1 MQKHIFRGALKNLQ
15 FLEFFVPDFR
25 LIKEKQMSTV
35 EFFTNSE
42 ELKSITSAA
51 RATLTAPFFGNNV
64 KPIKNVSQ
72 AYFLAKTSSGTVELT
87 GMPVFKPEKLGLP
100 RGINQLLFNDG
111 TVVGRC
117 SAARKIVGEP
127 NCNTAELLPILREA
141 VYQTRDKLMY
151 KSEVI
156 VGLDEDFM
164 IKAHLL
170 IPKGF
175 ENVMYSWMLN
185 FQYITDTYAKM
196 YKNSRKLNEGDIY
209 VFSDPDWTHP
219 KFPYGLT
226 FFDPKHNCAA
236 ILGMRYFGEHKKGTL
251 TLTWGA
257 AARNG
262 YASCHGG
269 MKRYNLKN
277 KQGRKSYQAAVFGLS
292 GSGKSTITHAKH
304 NNKYNITVLH
314 DDAFIINV
322 HNKYSIALEPA
333 YFDKTQDYPMGCEDN
348 KYIVTQQ
355 NNGVIQGQD
364 GKLYSI
370 TEDIRNGN
378 GRAIKSKLWSQNR
391 VDRVDEPINAI
402 FWLMKDAA
410 IPPVI
415 KLSDA
420 SLASAM
426 GATLATKRTSAERL
440 EDGVD
445 PNALVVEP
453 YANPFRVY
461 PLEMDYTRFKKL
473 FEGGVDCYILN
484 TGDFMGKK
492 IQPKDTLSI
501 IESIVE
507 GNAKFEKWGNLSDIQ
522 IMKIEE
528 FEANLY
534 NQEYAQ
540 EFKKRMQ
547 DRIDFIKS
555 RETEKAGSDKLPVD
569 ALEALQSVINQ
580 I

>member
-1 MQKHIFRGALKNLQ
+1 
-15 FLEFFVPDFR
+15 
-25 LIKEKQMSTV
+25 MSTV

-42 ELKSITSAA
+42 ELKATTSAV

-64 KPIKNVSQ
+64 KEIKDVAQ
-72 AYFLAKTSSGTVELT
+72 AYALAKNSPGTVELT
-87 GMPVFKPEKLGLP
+87 GMPVYKPEKLGLP
-100 RGINQLLFNDG
+100 KGANQLLFNDG

-127 NCNTAELLPILREA
+127 NCDVEHLLPIIREA
-141 VYQTRDKLMY
+141 VYLTRFRTMHKT
-151 KSEVI
+151 EVV
-156 VGLDEDFM
+156 VGLEKDFM

-170 IPKGF
+170 IPEGF
-175 ENVMYSWMLN
+175 ENVIYSWMLN
-185 FQYITDTYAKM
+185 FQTLTKEYQTM
-196 YKNSRKLNEGDIY
+196 YKNSREIGEGDIY

-219 KFPYGLT
+219 EFPYGLT

-251 TLTWGA
+251 TLAWGA

-269 MKRYNLKN
+269 MKRYNLSGDN
-277 KQGRKSYQAAVFGLS
+277 LDGKSFQAAVFGLS
-292 GSGKSTITHAKH
+292 GSGKSTITHARH
-304 NNKYNITVLH
+304 NDKYDITVLH
-314 DDAFIINV
+314 DDAFIINT
-322 HNKYSIALEPA
+322 NDKYSIALEPA

-348 KYIVTQQ
+348 KYIITQQ
-355 NNGVIQGQD
+355 NNGVIQGKD
-364 GKLYSI
+364 GKIYSI

-378 GRAIKSKLWSQNR
+378 GRAVKSKLWSPNR

-402 FWLMKDAA
+402 FWLMKDPTL
-410 IPPVI
+410 PPVL
-415 KLSDA
+415 KLSGS

-440 EDGVD
+440 AEGVD

-461 PLEMDYTRFKKL
+461 PLEMDYTRFKQL
-473 FEGGVDCYILN
+473 FDDGVDCYILN

-492 IQPKDTLSI
+492 VQPKDTLGILEEI
-501 IESIVE
+501 IE
-507 GNAKFEKWGNLSDIQ
+507 GNAKFEKLANFSE
-522 IMKIEE
+522 IETMQVE
-528 FEANLY
+528 GFNPDF
-534 NQEYAQ
+534 NNPEYKE

-547 DRIDFIKS
+547 DRINFIKS
-555 RETEKAGSDKLPVD
+555 RDTEKAGLDKLPPD
-569 ALEALQSVINQ
+569 ALEALENIIGQ

>member
-1 MQKHIFRGALKNLQ
+1 MTTIN
-15 FLEFFVPDFR
+15 
-25 LIKEKQMSTV
+25 
-35 EFFTNSE
+35 FFTNSE
-42 ELKSITSAA
+42 ELKSITSAV
-51 RATLTAPFFGNNV
+51 RATITAPFFGNNV
-64 KPIKNVSQ
+64 KEIKNVSE
-72 AYFLAKTSSGTVELT
+72 AYFLAKSSSGTVELT
-87 GMPVFKPEKLGLP
+87 GMPIYKPEKIGLP
-100 RGINQLLFNDG
+100 KGANQLLFNDG

-117 SAARKIVGEP
+117 AAARKIVGEP
-127 NCNTAELLPILREA
+127 GCDISHLLPIIREA

-151 KSEVI
+151 KTEVV
-156 VGLDEDFM
+156 VGLEEDFM

-175 ENVMYSWMLN
+175 ENNLYSWMLN
-185 FQYITDTYAKM
+185 FQYVTKQYEKM
-196 YKNSRKLNEGDIY
+196 YKNSRNINEGDIY

-219 KFPYGLT
+219 EFPYGLT

-251 TLTWGA
+251 TLAWGA

-269 MKRYNLKN
+269 MKRYNLGKG
-277 KQGRKSYQAAVFGLS
+277 KDKKSFQAAVFGLS
-292 GSGKSTITHAKH
+292 GSGKSTITHARH
-304 NNKYNITVLH
+304 NNKYDITVLH

-322 HNKYSIALEPA
+322 HDKYSIALEPA

-348 KYIVTQQ
+348 KYIITQQ
-355 NNGVIQGQD
+355 NNGVIEGKD

-378 GRAIKSKLWSQNR
+378 GRAVKSKLWSPNR
-391 VDRVDEPINAI
+391 VDRVNEPINAI
-402 FWLMKDAA
+402 FWLMKDPT

-415 KLSDA
+415 KLSGSA
-420 SLASAM
+420 LASAM

-440 EDGVD
+440 AEGVD

-461 PLEMDYTRFKKL
+461 PLEMDYTRFKQL
-473 FEGGVDCYILN
+473 FDDGVDCYILN

-492 IQPKDTLSI
+492 VQPKDTLGI
-501 IESIVE
+501 LEAIVE
-507 GNAKFEKWGNLSDIQ
+507 GNAKFEKWGNFSDIE
-522 IMKIEE
+522 IMNIEG
-528 FEANLY
+528 FNADFN
-534 NQEYAQ
+534 NPEYAQ
-540 EFKKRMQ
+540 EFKKRFQ

-555 RETEKAGSDKLPVD
+555 RETEKAGLDKLPPD
-569 ALEALQSVINQ
+569 ALESLEKVISQLN
-580 I
+580 

>member
-1 MQKHIFRGALKNLQ
+1 
-15 FLEFFVPDFR
+15 
-25 LIKEKQMSTV
+25 MSTV
-35 EFFTNSE
+35 EFFTDSQ

-51 RATLTAPFFGNNV
+51 RATITAPFFGNNV
-64 KPIKNVSQ
+64 KSIKDVEE
-72 AYFLAKTSSGTVELT
+72 AYYLAKSSPGTVELT

-100 RGINQLLFNDG
+100 RGANQLLFNDG

-117 SAARKIVGEP
+117 AVARKIVGEP
-127 NCNTAELLPILREA
+127 NCDTASLLPIIREA

-151 KSEVI
+151 KSEVV
-156 VGLDEDFM
+156 VGLDKDFM

-170 IPKGF
+170 IPKAF
-175 ENVMYSWMLN
+175 ANVSYSWMLN
-185 FQYITDTYAKM
+185 FQSITNEYSKM
-196 YKNSRKLNEGDIY
+196 YKKSRKIDEGDIY

-219 KFPYGLT
+219 DFPYGLT

-251 TLTWGA
+251 TLAWGA

-269 MKRYNLKN
+269 MKRYNLGTK
-277 KQGRKSYQAAVFGLS
+277 KEGKSFQAAVFGLS

-322 HNKYSIALEPA
+322 NDKYSIALEPA
-333 YFDKTQDYPMGCEDN
+333 YFDKTQDYPIECEDN
-348 KYIVTQQ
+348 KYIITQQ
-355 NNGVIQGQD
+355 NNGVIQRKD

-378 GRAIKSKLWSQNR
+378 GRAVKSKLWTPNR

-402 FWLMKDAA
+402 FWLMKDPT

-415 KLSDA
+415 KLSGA
-420 SLASAM
+420 ALSSAM

-440 EDGVD
+440 EEGTD

-461 PLEMDYTRFKKL
+461 PLEMDYTRFKQL
-473 FEGGVDCYILN
+473 FEDGVDCYILN

-492 IQPKDTLSI
+492 IQPKDTLGI
-501 IESIVE
+501 IEAIVE
-507 GNAKFEKWGNLSDIQ
+507 GSAEFKKWGALSDIE
-522 IMKIEE
+522 IMDWEGFKAD
-528 FEANLY
+528 FSSL
-534 NQEYAQ
+534 EYAK
-540 EFKKRMQ
+540 EFKARMQ
-547 DRIDFIKS
+547 DRINFIKS
-555 RETEKAGSDKLPVD
+555 RESEKAGLDKLPAD
-569 ALEALQSVINQ
+569 ALEALQNVINQ

>member
-1 MQKHIFRGALKNLQ
+1 
-15 FLEFFVPDFR
+15 
-25 LIKEKQMSTV
+25 MSTI

-42 ELKSITSAA
+42 ELKATTSAV

-64 KPIKNVSQ
+64 KKIKDVKE
-72 AYFLAKTSSGTVELT
+72 AYTLAKKSSGTVELT
-87 GMPVFKPEKLGLP
+87 GMPIYKPEKLGLP
-100 RGINQLLFNDG
+100 KGANQLLFNDG

-127 NCNTAELLPILREA
+127 GCDLEHLLPIIREA
-141 VYQTRDKLMY
+141 VYLTRDRQMNL
-151 KSEVI
+151 SEVV
-156 VGLDEDFM
+156 VGLDKDFM

-170 IPKGF
+170 IPEGF
-175 ENVMYSWMLN
+175 ENVSLSWMLN
-185 FQYITDTYAKM
+185 FQYITKTYENM
-196 YKNSRKLNEGDIY
+196 YKKSRKMGEGDIY

-219 KFPYGLT
+219 EFPYGLT

-251 TLTWGA
+251 TLAWGA

-269 MKRYNLKN
+269 MKRYNLSKG
-277 KQGRKSYQAAVFGLS
+277 KEKKSFQAAVFGLS
-292 GSGKSTITHAKH
+292 GSGKSTITHARH
-304 NNKYNITVLH
+304 NDKYNITVLH

-322 HNKYSIALEPA
+322 YDKYSIALEPA
-333 YFDKTQDYPMGCEDN
+333 YFDKTQDYPVDCEDN
-348 KYIVTQQ
+348 KYIITQQ
-355 NNGVIQGQD
+355 NNGVIAKAD

-378 GRAIKSKLWSQNR
+378 GRAVKSKLWSPNR

-402 FWLMKDAA
+402 FWLMKDPT

-415 KLSDA
+415 KLSGA
-420 SLASAM
+420 ALGSAM

-440 EDGVD
+440 AEGVD

-461 PLEMDYTRFKKL
+461 PLEMDYTRFKQL
-473 FEGGVDCYILN
+473 IEDGVDCYILN

-492 IQPKDTLSI
+492 VKPADTLGI
-501 IESIVE
+501 IEAIIE
-507 GNAKFEKWGNLSDIQ
+507 GNAQFTKWGNFSDIE
-522 IMKIEE
+522 IMYVDG
-528 FEANLY
+528 FGADFN
-534 NQEYAQ
+534 NFEYAE

-547 DRIDFIKS
+547 DRINFVKS
-555 RETEKAGSDKLPVD
+555 RETEKAGLDKLPPD
-569 ALEALQSVINQ
+569 ALEALENVIKQ

>member
-1 MQKHIFRGALKNLQ
+1 
-15 FLEFFVPDFR
+15 
-25 LIKEKQMSTV
+25 MSTI

-42 ELKSITSAA
+42 ELKSTTSAV
-51 RATLTAPFFGNNV
+51 RATITAPFFGNNV
-64 KPIKNVSQ
+64 KEVKNVSD
-72 AYFLAKTSSGTVELT
+72 AYFLAKQSPGTVELT

-100 RGINQLLFNDG
+100 KGANQLLLNDG

-117 SAARKIVGEP
+117 AAARKIVGEP
-127 NCNTAELLPILREA
+127 NCDVAHLLPIIREA
-141 VYQTRDKLMY
+141 VYQTRYKTMY
-151 KSEVI
+151 KTQVV
-156 VGLDEDFM
+156 VGLEKDFM

-170 IPKGF
+170 IPQGY
-175 ENVMYSWMLN
+175 ENNVYSWMLN
-185 FQYITDTYAKM
+185 FQSITKEYEKM
-196 YKNSRKLNEGDIY
+196 YDKSRSIGEGDIF

-219 KFPYGLT
+219 EFPYGLT

-251 TLTWGA
+251 TLAWGA

-269 MKRYNLKN
+269 MKRYNLKD
-277 KQGRKSYQAAVFGLS
+277 KSFQAAVFGLS

-304 NNKYNITVLH
+304 DNKYDITVLH

-322 HNKYSIALEPA
+322 NDKYSIALEPA
-333 YFDKTQDYPMGCEDN
+333 YFDKTQDYPLGCDDN
-348 KYIVTQQ
+348 KYIITQQ
-355 NNGVIQGQD
+355 NNGVIEGKD

-378 GRAIKSKLWSQNR
+378 GRAVKSKLWSPNR

-402 FWLMKDAA
+402 FWLMKDPT

-415 KLSDA
+415 KLSGS

-426 GATLATKRTSAERL
+426 GATLATKRTAAERL
-440 EDGVD
+440 AEGVD

-461 PLEMDYTRFKKL
+461 PLEMDYLRFKQL
-473 FEGGVDCYILN
+473 FDDGVDCYILN

-492 IQPKDTLSI
+492 VQPKDTLGI
-501 IESIVE
+501 LESIVE
-507 GNAKFEKWGNLSDIQ
+507 GNAKFENWGNLSDIQ
-522 IMKIEE
+522 IMKYQG
-528 FEANLY
+528 FEADLSNS
-534 NQEYAQ
+534 EYAT
-540 EFKKRMQ
+540 EFKNRMQ

-555 RETEKAGSDKLPVD
+555 RETEKAGLDKLPAD
-569 ALEALQSVINQ
+569 ALESLEKVVAQ
-580 I
+580 IV

>member
-1 MQKHIFRGALKNLQ
+1 MATI
-15 FLEFFVPDFR
+15 
-25 LIKEKQMSTV
+25 
-35 EFFTNSE
+35 EFFTNNQ
-42 ELKSITSAA
+42 ELKSITSAV
-51 RATLTAPFFGNNV
+51 RATITAPFFGNNV
-64 KPIKNVSQ
+64 KFVKDVEQ
-72 AYFLAKTSSGTVELT
+72 VYYLAKNSPGTVELT
-87 GMPVFKPEKLGLP
+87 GMPVYEPKKLGLP
-100 RGINQLLFNDG
+100 KGANQLLFNDG

-127 NCNTAELLPILREA
+127 DCDVAHLLPIIREA

-151 KSEVI
+151 KTEVV
-156 VGLDEDFM
+156 VGLEEDFM

-175 ENVMYSWMLN
+175 ENVLYSWMLN
-185 FQYITDTYAKM
+185 FQYITKQYEKM
-196 YKNSRKLNEGDIY
+196 YKKSREISEGDIF

-219 KFPYGLT
+219 EFPYGLT

-251 TLTWGA
+251 TLAWGA

-277 KQGRKSYQAAVFGLS
+277 KSFQAAVFGLS

-304 NNKYNITVLH
+304 GGKYDITVLH

-322 HNKYSIALEPA
+322 DKKYSIALEPA
-333 YFDKTQDYPMGCEDN
+333 YFDKTQDYPIGCDDN
-348 KYIVTQQ
+348 KYIITQQ
-355 NNGVIQGQD
+355 NNGVIQGED
-364 GKLYSI
+364 GKIYSI

-378 GRAIKSKLWSQNR
+378 GRAVKSKLWSPNR
-391 VDRVDEPINAI
+391 VDRVDEPINAV
-402 FWLMKDAA
+402 FWLMKDPT

-415 KLSDA
+415 KLSGA
-420 SLASAM
+420 SLGAAM
-426 GATLATKRTSAERL
+426 GATLATKRTTAERL
-440 EDGVD
+440 AEGVD

-461 PLEMDYTRFKKL
+461 PLEMDYTRFKQL
-473 FEGGVDCYILN
+473 FVDGVDCYILN

-492 IQPKDTLSI
+492 VKPVDTLGI

-507 GNAKFEKWGNLSDIQ
+507 GSAKFEKWANFSDIEIMNIDGFSTDLSD
-522 IMKIEE
+522 KAYSE
-528 FEANLY
+528 
-534 NQEYAQ
+534 
-540 EFKKRMQ
+540 EFKKRMM
-547 DRIDFIKS
+547 DRVNFIKS
-555 RETEKAGSDKLPVD
+555 RETEKDGLDKLPAD
-569 ALEALQSVINQ
+569 ALEALEKVVNQ
-580 I
+580 IL

>member
-1 MQKHIFRGALKNLQ
+1 MATI
-15 FLEFFVPDFR
+15 EFY
-25 LIKEKQMSTV
+25 
-35 EFFTNSE
+35 TNSH
-42 ELKSITSAA
+42 ELKEITSAV
-51 RATLTAPFFGNNV
+51 RATITAPFFGNNV
-64 KPIKNVSQ
+64 KEIKDVSQ
-72 AYFLAKTSSGTVELT
+72 AYFLAKNSPGTVELT

-100 RGINQLLFNDG
+100 KGANQLLFNDG

-117 SAARKIVGEP
+117 AAARKIVGEP
-127 NCNTAELLPILREA
+127 NCDVAHLLPIIREA
-141 VYQTRDKLMY
+141 VYQTRDRLMY
-151 KSEVI
+151 KSESY
-156 VGLDEDFM
+156 VGLDKDFM

-175 ENVMYSWMLN
+175 ENVAYSWMLN
-185 FQYITDTYAKM
+185 FQYITKEYAKM
-196 YKNSRKLNEGDIY
+196 YKNSRKINEGDIF

-219 KFPYGLT
+219 EFPYGLT

-251 TLTWGA
+251 TLAWGA

-269 MKRYNLKN
+269 MKRYNLGSK
-277 KQGRKSYQAAVFGLS
+277 KDKKSFQVAVFGLS

-304 NNKYNITVLH
+304 NNKYDITVLH

-322 HNKYSIALEPA
+322 HDKYSIALEPA
-333 YFDKTQDYPMGCEDN
+333 YFDKTQDYPLECEDN
-348 KYIVTQQ
+348 KYIITQQ
-355 NNGVIQGQD
+355 NNGVIQGKD

-378 GRAIKSKLWSQNR
+378 GRAVKSKLWSPNR
-391 VDRVDEPINAI
+391 VDRIDEPINAI
-402 FWLMKDAA
+402 FWLMKDPT
-410 IPPVI
+410 IPPVM
-415 KLSDA
+415 KLSGS

-426 GATLATKRTSAERL
+426 GATLATKRTAAERL
-440 EDGVD
+440 AEGVD

-461 PLEMDYTRFKKL
+461 PLEMDYLRFKQL
-473 FEGGVDCYILN
+473 FDDGVECYILN

-492 IQPKDTLSI
+492 VRPSDTLRI

-507 GNAKFEKWGNLSDIQ
+507 GRANFTNFANLPDIQ
-522 IMKIEE
+522 IMGIEG
-528 FEANLY
+528 FEIDFN
-534 NQEYAQ
+534 NREYVE

-547 DRIDFIKS
+547 DRINFIKS
-555 RETEKAGSDKLPVD
+555 RETEKAGLDKLPPD
-569 ALEALQSVINQ
+569 ALEALENVVNQ
-580 I
+580 LND